1 MFFLFL
7 ISPKCLGLNDRFTYE
22 YARLR
27 CLFSSILSI
36 SLLMV
41 IAERKEFSFSYE
53 SLRHACVNEVF
64 NYEATASKSVQGR
77 WIVIG
82 KSIGSHPGDLLKLLL
97 RLR

>member
-1 MFFLFL
+1 MSMFFLFL

-41 IAERKEFSFSYE
+41 IAMFVY
-53 SLRHACVNEVF
+53 V
-64 NYEATASKSVQGR
+64 Y
-77 WIVIG
+77 
-82 KSIGSHPGDLLKLLL
+82 LLQ
-97 RLR
+97 